1 MSASDKWTPQLGS
14 TNSESSSTDDFIS
27 PKGGQC
33 DDFHPCPRCERSKRP
48 PVTAALST
56 QPLSLPSRRLRS
68 VIRSRSEEH
77 TSELQSL
84 MRISYAVFC
93 LKKQKKTK

>member
-1 MSASDKWTPQLGS
+1 MLLLYLLFCKLLFFFFKQKTAYNMRISDWSSDVCSSDL
-14 TNSESSSTDDFIS
+14 SSTDDFIS

-68 VIRSRSEEH
+68 VIRSARW
-77 TSELQSL
+77 
-84 MRISYAVFC
+84 RNI
-93 LKKQKKTK
+93 